1 MIRQPDED
9 VDAWARAAIGAAIEV
24 HSLLGPGL
32 LEALYEEA
40 LCVEMAIRSIPFTRQ
55 VPVPMTYKGR
65 EIGLGRP
72 DILVAD
78 ALVVELKTVEALA
91 PVHTAQ
97 VLSYLRATGYQLGL
111 LINFNVSAL
120 KQGGIKRIVLTKR
133 PETSIATTNISN
145 NHNPI
150 KQ

>member
-1 MIRQPDED
+1 MIRQPDSD
-9 VDAWARAAIGAAIEV
+9 VDAWARAVIGAAIEV

-40 LCVEMAIRSIPFTRQ
+40 LCVEMTIRSIPFTRQ

-65 EIGLGRP
+65 EIGQGRL
-72 DILVAD
+72 DVLVAD
-78 ALVVELKTVEALA
+78 SLVVELKTVEALA

-97 VLSYLRATGYQLGL
+97 ALSYLRATGHQLGL

-133 PETSIATTNISN
+133 PETTNISN
-145 NHNPI
+145 NHNQI